1 METNLEGKVALVTG
15 AGSGIGLA
23 IVDQLLAEGA
33 KVVGTDLNPASLE
46 DRDGVLTVTADFSTA
61 EGPRAAVE
69 RTIAEHGRIDVLV
82 NNVGIFPY
90 RASFLSTS
98 DEDWQEVMEL
108 NFNSMVRTCREAIP
122 HMIANGGGSIV
133 SIASECG
140 RQPDVFFVDYSV
152 SKAAMISLNKA
163 LANEFGPKGV
173 RANIVSPGPTRTP
186 PWDAPGGFGDS
197 LAQEYGLDKEKA
209 IKHFATEVRKL
220 PLGKLGRPEDV
231 AAAVVFLASDLAAQV
246 TGSEYCVNG
255 GSYIG
260 A

>member
-1 METNLEGKVALVTG
+1 MQTNLEGKVALVTG

-23 IVDQLLAEGA
+23 IVDQLLAEKA
-33 KVVGTDLNPASLE
+33 LVVGADLDPSALDGREGVATVTGDLSTV
-46 DRDGVLTVTADFSTA
+46 DGVRS
-61 EGPRAAVE
+61 AVE
-69 RTIAEHGRIDVLV
+69 TALDRFGHIDILV

-90 RASFLSTS
+90 RDGFLTTT
-98 DEDWQEVMEL
+98 DEDWQRVIDI
-108 NFNSMVRTCREAIP
+108 NFYSMVRACREVIP
-122 HMIANGGGSIV
+122 HMVARGGGSIV

-152 SKAAMISLNKA
+152 SKAAMINLNKA
-163 LANEFGPKGV
+163 LANEFGPQGI

-186 PWDAPGGFGDS
+186 PWDKPGGFGDS
-197 LAQEYGLDKEKA
+197 LAAEFGLDKEKA
-209 IKHFATEVRKL
+209 IEHFATEVRKL
-220 PLGKLGRPEDV
+220 PLGKLGRPQDV

-260 A
+260 T

>member
-1 METNLEGKVALVTG
+1 MRSAVQTAL
-15 AGSGIGLA
+15 
-23 IVDQLLAEGA
+23 
-33 KVVGTDLNPASLE
+33 
-46 DRDGVLTVTADFSTA
+46 DRFG
-61 EGPRAAVE
+61 
-69 RTIAEHGRIDVLV
+69 HIDILV

-90 RASFLSTS
+90 RDSFLTTT
-98 DEDWQEVMEL
+98 DEDWQRVIDI
-108 NFNSMVRTCREAIP
+108 NFYSMMRACREVIP
-122 HMIANGGGSIV
+122 HMVARRGGSIV

-152 SKAAMISLNKA
+152 SKAAMINLNKA
-163 LANEFGPKGV
+163 LANEFGPQGI

-186 PWDAPGGFGDS
+186 PWDKPGGFGDS
-197 LAQEYGLDKEKA
+197 LAAEFGLDKEKA
-209 IKHFATEVRKL
+209 IEHFATEVRKL
-220 PLGKLGRPEDV
+220 PLRKLGRPEDV